1 MKRAAFAGPIA
12 LEREASFGPSSVAL
26 PGSGQRTRDLN
37 ELASKTIIVTLFSVM
52 AVRLAADF
60 RATGHVTGL
69 LLLASEALV
78 VVLTMFRRSAETV
91 DRSVAA
97 RVLTALSMFGPPLV
111 RPVALTAVA
120 PETFTAML
128 SAVGLLIVVVG
139 KVSLGRSFGLTPA
152 NRGIVCTGVYRFV
165 RHPIY
170 LGYLITHIGFL
181 MANMAPWNMVLL
193 GAADVALVLR
203 AIREEHTL
211 ALDPAY
217 YGYMQSVRW
226 RILPGVF

>member
-26 PGSGQRTRDLN
+26 PGSRQRTRDLN

-91 DRSVAA
+91 DRSVPA

-111 RPVALTAVA
+111 RPVAMTAVA

-217 YGYMQSVRW
+217 YGYMQNVRW

>member
-37 ELASKTIIVTLFSVM
+37 ELASKTIIVTLFSLM

-91 DRSVAA
+91 DRSVPA
-97 RVLTALSMFGPPLV
+97 RVLTALSMVGPPLV
-111 RPVALTAVA
+111 RPVPLTAVA

-128 SAVGLLIVVVG
+128 SAVGLLIVVIG

-152 NRGIVCTGVYRFV
+152 NRGIVCTGVYRLP
-165 RHPIY
+165 H
-170 LGYLITHIGFL
+170 H
-181 MANMAPWNMVLL
+181 APRLPDGEHGAMEH
-193 GAADVALVLR
+193 GAAWRRGRRAGSSRDPRRAHARARPCVLR
-203 AIREEHTL
+203 LHAERPLADPARRILTL
-211 ALDPAY
+211 TLDP
-217 YGYMQSVRW
+217 
-226 RILPGVF
+226 